1 MKRLLLLS
9 LLLIVIVLTV
19 GNRQAAAFM
28 LDVDTVN
35 FVPHDTETGVAI
47 TFPTSL
53 QFVFTNPVDLAA
65 LHNDVRPDTGWR
77 ITFVEE
83 ATGAVVLYP
92 FQDIYLSNPSGDRK
106 AWYLNLPVQLKPGTT
121 YRVTLSPLI
130 TFESDYSYYLRGIDT
145 VNLLADPPT
154 PGPDLVNGGYSYTFT
169 TASGADTIPPEV
181 AFTTPNNGA
190 VNIPVSSS
198 ITIQFSEEMQGI
210 DVSDFTLLKGA
221 TSVMFGFSYD
231 TDTNTATLT
240 PSSSFDQNSVYT
252 ITLSG
257 GVQDAAG
264 NPMGDDYSFSF
275 TTYAPDTVRPTVLS
289 ISPANGATSVLP
301 TTNIVITFSEEM
313 DPATINTSNI
323 TLSGGVTGT
332 VAYLAGSRMAT
343 FTPSVGFSLSTN
355 YTVTV
360 GTGVADLAGNT
371 LLQAKTVTFTTIKS
385 LSLADINDYCQTPP
399 FLGGAGV
406 MPNVLLIY
414 DNSGSMAEFAY
425 KTPGYGD
432 STTKADQSYNSGNQY
447 SGFFEPTKMYKYSS
461 SPGGFLVDATK
472 APDKNSFWSGNFLN
486 WLTMRRVDL
495 VRKVLVGG
503 KISPRAANTTNR
515 LIPYE
520 DPDRDYYKTYET
532 TEKGYYKYYK
542 VTGDKIYLC
551 KTSACSSYQTSYIPE
566 IEFTAGSEP
575 PQEGL
580 ILQFDHLLRFGVMNF
595 GKTGRKYEYKLNSDA
610 DGGSTLVQI
619 AGNNGNDLA
628 TLVQNTDPSTW
639 TPLAETLYESTRY
652 FQAIK
657 GAYTNQ
663 NYGAISWDP
672 IENSCQRNFVVIL
685 TDGESTMDMNLPN
698 SYFNP
703 AGATKVTDPYGAAGL
718 NIKTWM
724 DKITTQEAADKI
736 HYGSNYDLYDGTTNL
751 YTKKA
756 NDSYGSYYLPGV
768 AYYANNTDLRTATMG
783 KSNIE
788 NMQNVTTY
796 TVFAFDDSAIGRNIT
811 KLAAKYGGYE
821 DANGN
826 GKPDPGEWDSKI
838 PGIPDTYFEATG
850 GSDLGAKL
858 TEVFND
864 ILKRV
869 SSGTAASILNNSEGS
884 GASLLQAV
892 FYPEK
897 SFDAGS
903 KTTWIGEL
911 QNLWFYLDPYLQRTS
926 IRVDTVADN
935 KLNLLQDY
943 VAEFYF
949 DPAKT
954 QTLVSLMKDTTG
966 DGSTLTTIGTS
977 YSPDDTANVKSL
989 WRAGRK
995 LWSRDLSTDP
1005 RKIYTRTG
1013 LAAFDTVLN
1022 SKGELTGLSLFDT
1035 GLQADPTMQTFLQA
1049 ANTTEANKIIQYIRG
1064 TDQVSYRNRT
1074 VSIDSVS
1081 GTWRL
1086 GDIVSSTPKIQAN
1099 VGLNTYDKSSPT
1111 GYADASYEKF
1121 ITSNDYANRGM
1132 VYVGANDGM
1141 LHAFRMGVLQELTD
1155 PCRVAGAIS
1164 ATCSADKAQF
1174 NDYTTITSAIP
1185 SQTYK
1190 LGTNAHLL
1198 ANAADNLGREEWAF
1212 IPSHM
1217 MPYLKYLGDPDYPHL
1232 FYVDG
1237 PSLVIDVSIKNH
1249 CGAVNYWD
1257 CVKQTRFR
1265 TDYGTNNLDLT
1276 KTSWRTVLIGSTGL
1290 GGASRNRTAN
1300 CTTSPGTNCVKTP
1313 VDGLGYSS
1321 YFALDVTDPNQ
1332 PKYLWEFA
1340 GDTTTGGNLG
1350 YATTG
1355 PVIVRAGDKD
1365 KNGRW
1370 FAVFASGPTG
1380 PIDTTNHQFLGRSDQ
1395 NLKLFVVDLATGS
1408 LVRTIDTGITNAFA
1422 GSMSNGAIDTD
1433 RSMQWN
1439 PGYYIDDAIYLGY
1452 VRYDAVPKTWTRGGV
1467 YRVIT
1472 KENSD
1477 PANWSHST
1485 VIDGTG
1491 PVTTA
1496 IAKLQDRS
1504 NGNLWLYFG
1513 TGRYYFKTAS
1523 AIDDPTTGRRL
1534 YGIKEP
1540 CYQNNDIEPACTAA
1554 FSWDLNDQ
1562 TTTIKD
1568 VLSATDEGWYVNLD
1582 AATATESAER
1592 VITDPVASPNGVV
1605 FFTTFKPTN
1614 DVCGFGGTSFIWA
1627 VDYATGG
1634 IPRASAMTG
1643 KVMIQVSTG
1652 AFAEVSLSSQMT
1664 AKGGRRSTFG
1674 IQGVPPKAQGLSV
1687 FKNPPAAKKIL
1698 QVQEK

>member
-1 MKRLLLLS
+1 M
-9 LLLIVIVLTV
+9 TV
-19 GNRQAAAFM
+19 GSRQASAFM

-35 FVPHDTETGVAI
+35 FVPHDTETDVAI
-47 TFPTSL
+47 SYPTSL

-83 ATGAVVLYP
+83 ATGAVVIYP
-92 FQDIYLSNPSGDRK
+92 FQDTYLTPSADRK
-106 AWYLNLPVQLKPGTT
+106 LWTFALPVQLKPSTT

-130 TFESDYSYYLRGIDT
+130 TYESDYSYYLRGIDAI
-145 VNLLADPPT
+145 NLLAVPPT

-169 TASGADTIPPEV
+169 TASGADTVPPEV
-181 AFTTPNNGA
+181 AYTTPLDGA
-190 VNIPVSSS
+190 VNIPVSNS
-198 ITIQFSEEMQGI
+198 ISIQFSEVMQSGGFDNI
-210 DVSDFTLLKGA
+210 TNYSLKQGGVD
-221 TSVMFGFSYD
+221 VMFGLSSD
-231 TDTNTATLT
+231 PATNTATIT
-240 PSSSFDQNSVYT
+240 PSSSLSQNTVYT
-252 ITLSG
+252 VTVSG
-257 GVQDAAG
+257 TVKDAAG
-264 NPMGDDYSFSF
+264 NAMGADYSFSF
-275 TTYAPDTVRPTVLS
+275 TTYAPDTVRPTVVA

-301 TTNIVITFSEEM
+301 TTNIWITFSEEM
-313 DPATINTSNI
+313 DPATINNSNI
-323 TLSGGVTGT
+323 FVSGGVTGS
-332 VAYLAGSRMAT
+332 VVYQPGYRMAA
-343 FTPSVGFSLSTN
+343 FIPWVGYSLATN
-355 YTVTV
+355 YTITV
-360 GTGVADLAGNT
+360 GTGVKDLAGNN
-371 LLQAKTVTFTTIKS
+371 LLAAKTSTFTTVKS
-385 LSLADINDYCQTPP
+385 LTLADINDYCQTPP

-406 MPNVLLIY
+406 MPNVLIVY

-432 STTKADQSYNSGNQY
+432 STTKADQSYNSANTY

-461 SPGGFLVDATK
+461 SPGGFLVDIFK
-472 APDKNSFWSGNFLN
+472 AQDNKSFWSGNFLN

-495 VRKVLVGG
+495 IRKVLVGG
-503 KISPRAANTTNR
+503 KVSPRSANTTNR

-532 TEKGYYKYYK
+532 TEKGFYKYYK

-595 GKTGRKYEYKLNSDA
+595 GKTGRKYEYKLGSDA

-628 TLVQNTDPSTW
+628 TLVQNTNPLTW

-652 FQAIK
+652 YQAIT

-663 NYGAISWDP
+663 NYGATSWDP
-672 IENSCQRNFVVIL
+672 IQNSCQRNFVVIL

-703 AGATKVTDPYGAAGL
+703 AGATKVTDPYGASGL
-718 NIKTWM
+718 DIKVWM
-724 DKITTQEAADKI
+724 DRITAQEKAAKTT
-736 HYGSNYDLYDGTTNL
+736 YGASYDLYDGSTNL
-751 YTKKA
+751 YTTKA

-768 AYYANNTDLRTATMG
+768 AYYANSTDMRSATMG
-783 KSNIE
+783 KSDIP
-788 NMQNVTTY
+788 NMQNITTY
-796 TVFAFDDSAIGRNIT
+796 TVFAFDDSKIGRTIT
-811 KLAAKYGGYE
+811 KLAAKYGGYD

-826 GKPDPGEWDSKI
+826 GMPDPGEWDSKL
-838 PGIPDTYFEATG
+838 PGTPDTYFEATG
-850 GSDLGAKL
+850 GSDLGDKL
-858 TEVFND
+858 AEVFND

-869 SSGTAASILNNSEGS
+869 SSGTAASILNNNEGS

-897 SFDAGS
+897 SFDSGS
-903 KTTWIGEL
+903 KTTWTGEL
-911 QNLWFYLDPYLQRTS
+911 QNLWFYLDPYLKRTS
-926 IRVDTVADN
+926 IRVDTVSDN

-943 VAEFYF
+943 VAGFYF
-949 DPAKT
+949 DSAKT
-954 QTLVSLMKDTTG
+954 QTLVSLMRDTTG
-966 DGSTLTTIGTS
+966 DGSTLATIGTS
-977 YSPDDTANVKSL
+977 YSPDDTTNVRSL
-989 WRAGRK
+989 WRAGHK
-995 LWSRDLSTDP
+995 LWSRDLTTDP
-1005 RKIYTRTG
+1005 RRIYTRTG
-1013 LAAFDTVLN
+1013 LAAFDTVVN
-1022 SKGELTGLSLFDT
+1022 SMGEPTGLSLFDT
-1035 GLQADPTMQTFLQA
+1035 SLETDPIMQNYLQA

-1074 VSIDSVS
+1074 VSIDSVP

-1086 GDIVSSTPKIQAN
+1086 GDIISSTPKIQAN
-1099 VGLNTYDKSSPT
+1099 VGLNTYDKSAPT
-1111 GYADASYEKF
+1111 GYADVSYEKF
-1121 ITSNDYANRGM
+1121 VTSNDYKNRGM

-1141 LHAFRMGVLQELTD
+1141 LHAFKLGVLQELTD
-1155 PCRVAGAIS
+1155 PCRIPFANP
-1164 ATCSADKAQF
+1164 ATCAADMAQF

-1185 SQTYK
+1185 SQK
-1190 LGTNAHLL
+1190 FLLGKNKQVRAD
-1198 ANAADNLGREEWAF
+1198 AADNLGREEWAF

-1217 MPYLKYLGDPDYPHL
+1217 MPYLKYLGDPEYPHL

-1237 PSLVIDVSIKNH
+1237 PSLVVDVAINNH
-1249 CGAVNYWD
+1249 CGLTNYWD
-1257 CVKQTRFR
+1257 CAKQTIFR
-1265 TDYGTNNLDLT
+1265 TDYGTNNLNVA
-1276 KTSWRTVLIGSTGL
+1276 KTSWRTIIIGSTGL
-1290 GGASRNRTAN
+1290 GGASRNRTAT
-1300 CTTSPGTNCVKTP
+1300 CTTNPGTNCVKTP
-1313 VDGLGYSS
+1313 VDGLGYST
-1321 YFALDVTDPNQ
+1321 YFALDVTNPNE

-1355 PVIVRAGDKD
+1355 PVIVRVGDKD

-1395 NLKLFVVDLATGS
+1395 KLKLFVVDLATGS

-1433 RSMQWN
+1433 RSRQWSD
-1439 PGYYIDDAIYLGY
+1439 GYYKDDAIYLGY
-1452 VRYDAVPKTWTRGGV
+1452 VQYDATPKTWTKGGV

-1472 KENSD
+1472 KEKID
-1477 PANWSHST
+1477 PANWSHSK

-1513 TGRYYFKTAS
+1513 TGRYYFKTAT
-1523 AIDDPTTGRRL
+1523 ATDDPTTGRRL

-1540 CYQNNDIEPACTAA
+1540 CYQNNDIESTCTAA
-1554 FSWDLNDQ
+1554 FSWDMNDQ
-1562 TTTIKD
+1562 TTTID
-1568 VLSATDEGWYVNLD
+1568 EVLSKTDDGWYVNLD
-1582 AATATESAER
+1582 PATAAESAER

-1634 IPRASAMTG
+1634 IPNTNAMKG

-1652 AFAEVSLSSQMT
+1652 AFAEVSLQDSFT
-1664 AKGGRRSTFG
+1664 HPDGNIKYNKRRTTDG

-1687 FKNPPAAKKIL
+1687 FKNPPAVKKIL
-1698 QVQEK
+1698 QIQEK

>member
-1 MKRLLLLS
+1 
-9 LLLIVIVLTV
+9 
-19 GNRQAAAFM
+19 
-28 LDVDTVN
+28 
-35 FVPHDTETGVAI
+35 
-47 TFPTSL
+47 
-53 QFVFTNPVDLAA
+53 
-65 LHNDVRPDTGWR
+65 
-77 ITFVEE
+77 
-83 ATGAVVLYP
+83 
-92 FQDIYLSNPSGDRK
+92 
-106 AWYLNLPVQLKPGTT
+106 
-121 YRVTLSPLI
+121 
-130 TFESDYSYYLRGIDT
+130 
-145 VNLLADPPT
+145 
-154 PGPDLVNGGYSYTFT
+154 
-169 TASGADTIPPEV
+169 
-181 AFTTPNNGA
+181 
-190 VNIPVSSS
+190 
-198 ITIQFSEEMQGI
+198 
-210 DVSDFTLLKGA
+210 
-221 TSVMFGFSYD
+221 
-231 TDTNTATLT
+231 
-240 PSSSFDQNSVYT
+240 
-252 ITLSG
+252 
-257 GVQDAAG
+257 
-264 NPMGDDYSFSF
+264 
-275 TTYAPDTVRPTVLS
+275 
-289 ISPANGATSVLP
+289 
-301 TTNIVITFSEEM
+301 
-313 DPATINTSNI
+313 
-323 TLSGGVTGT
+323 
-332 VAYLAGSRMAT
+332 
-343 FTPSVGFSLSTN
+343 
-355 YTVTV
+355 
-360 GTGVADLAGNT
+360 
-371 LLQAKTVTFTTIKS
+371 
-385 LSLADINDYCQTPP
+385 
-399 FLGGAGV
+399 

-425 KTPGYGD
+425 KTPGYGN
-432 STTKADQSYNSGNQY
+432 STTKADQSYNVGVEY
-447 SGFFEPTKMYKYSS
+447 SGFFDPKKMYKYNSA
-461 SPGGFLVDATK
+461 PGGFLVDVTK
-472 APDKNSFWSGNFLN
+472 TVQDNKSFWSGNFLN

-520 DPDRDYYKTYET
+520 DPDRDYYKTYTT
-532 TEKGYYKYYK
+532 TEGYTYFK
-542 VTGDKIYLC
+542 VEGDKVHRC
-551 KTSACSSYQTSYIPE
+551 KDYTCSSKEYLASYIPE
-566 IEFTAGSEP
+566 IEFTAGDEP
-575 PQEGL
+575 PPEGL
-580 ILQFDHLLRFGVMNF
+580 ILQFDHLIRFGVMNF
-595 GKTGRKYEYKLNSDA
+595 GKTGRKYEYKLGSDA

-628 TLVQNTDPSTW
+628 TLVQNTNPLTW

-652 FQAIK
+652 FQAIT

-663 NYGAISWDP
+663 NYGATSWDP
-672 IENSCQRNFVVIL
+672 IQNSCQRNFVVVL

-698 SYFNP
+698 TSFNP
-703 AGATKVTDPYGAAGL
+703 AGATKVTDPYGASGL
-718 NIKTWM
+718 DIKVWM
-724 DKITTQEAADKI
+724 DRITAQEKVDKTN
-736 HYGSNYDLYDGTTNL
+736 YGDDYDLYDGSTNL
-751 YTKKA
+751 YSTKA

-768 AYYANNTDLRTATMG
+768 AFYANSTDMRSATMG

-788 NMQNVTTY
+788 NMQNITTY
-796 TVFAFDDSAIGRNIT
+796 TVFAFDDSNVGRTIT

-826 GKPDPGEWDSKI
+826 GKPDPGEWDSKV
-838 PGIPDTYFEATG
+838 PGTPDTYFEATG
-850 GSDLGAKL
+850 GSDLGDKL

-869 SSGTAASILNNSEGS
+869 SSGTAASILNNNEGS

-977 YSPDDTANVKSL
+977 FSPDDTTNVRSL

-995 LWSRDLSTDP
+995 LWSRDLTTDP
-1005 RKIYTRTG
+1005 RRIYTRTG
-1013 LAAFDTVLN
+1013 LAAFDTVVN
-1022 SKGELTGLSLFDT
+1022 TKGELTGLSLFT
-1035 GLQADPTMQTFLQA
+1035 TSLETDPTMQTYLQA
-1049 ANTTEANKIIQYIRG
+1049 ANATEANKIIQYIRG

-1099 VGLNTYDKSSPT
+1099 VGLNTYDKPAPT
-1111 GYADASYEKF
+1111 GYADRSYEQF
-1121 ITSNDYANRGM
+1121 ITSNDYKNRGM

-1141 LHAFRMGVLQELTD
+1141 LHAFKMGVLQELTD
-1155 PCRVAGAIS
+1155 PCRVPGANS
-1164 ATCSADKAQF
+1164 ATCATDKAQF

-1185 SQTYK
+1185 SQNFL
-1190 LGTNAHLL
+1190 LGKNANVR
-1198 ANAADNLGREEWAF
+1198 ADAADNLGREEWAF
-1212 IPSHM
+1212 VPSHM

-1237 PSLVIDVSIKNH
+1237 PSLVIDVSINNY
-1249 CGAVNYWD
+1249 CGLTNYWD
-1257 CVKQTRFR
+1257 CPKQTKFR
-1265 TDYGTNNLDLT
+1265 TDYGTNNLDLA
-1276 KTSWRTVLIGSTGL
+1276 KTSWRTIIIGSTGL

-1300 CTTSPGTNCVKTP
+1300 CTTNPGTNCVKTP

-1477 PANWSHST
+1477 PANWSHSK

-1513 TGRYYFKTAS
+1513 TGRYYFKTAT
-1523 AIDDPTTGRRL
+1523 AVDDPTTGRRL

-1562 TTTIKD
+1562 TTTIEE
-1568 VLSATDEGWYVNLD
+1568 VLSSTDDGWYVNLD

-1592 VITDPVASPNGVV
+1592 VITDPVASPNGAV

-1652 AFAEVSLSSQMT
+1652 AFAEVSLASQMT
-1664 AKGGRRSTFG
+1664 AKAGRRSTFG

-1698 QVQEK
+1698 QIQEK